1 MARLTRVNAL
11 SGLHLISTVI
21 QALERQVSELCQCP
35 LGLIPHFYMYLHVGQ
50 LLSWM
55 RCVNALSGLYLI
67 STLQNSQME

>member
-35 LGLIPHFYMYLHVGQ
+35 LGLIPHFYEKAVDEILEAKPSCQ
-50 LLSWM
+50 CPL
-55 RCVNALSGLYLI
+55 GLIPHFYGTP
-67 STLQNSQME
+67 SKT